1 MDKNLGLIISKY
13 RAIHGMSMDD
23 FAKKSGLSKAY
34 ISMLENNKN
43 PRTGKPIAPSLE
55 TYIAVANATGQ
66 TVEKILIESGSDSM
80 VNLGI
85 NKSGNIFNISENNKQ
100 ILFKDENFT
109 LISPTRVIKPN
120 AEDFLSSSLY
130 SMTEEREAG
139 EERPS
144 REEILIWLRDHVRMA
159 AFDGQNYEDRDDE
172 SLYRLYKEL
181 KDEAERD

>member
-1 MDKNLGLIISKY
+1 MKTGDIIKLL
-13 RAIHGMSMDD
+13 REREGMSQTRL
-23 FAKKSGLSKAY
+23 AEILNLSRSAV
-34 ISMLENNKN
+34 SMYESNN
-43 PRTGKPIAPSLE
+43 RVPS
-55 TYIAVANATGQ
+55 TYVLQ
-66 TVEKILIESGSDSM
+66 DLSD
-80 VNLGI
+80 
-85 NKSGNIFNISENNKQ
+85 IFNVDVDYLLGKTTKTTVLPERIEYENKQ

-109 LISPTRVIKPN
+109 LISPTRVMKPN

-130 SMTEEREAG
+130 SMTDEREAD

>member
-1 MDKNLGLIISKY
+1 MKTGDIIKLL
-13 RAIHGMSMDD
+13 REREGMSQTRL
-23 FAKKSGLSKAY
+23 AEILNLSRSAV
-34 ISMLENNKN
+34 SMYESNN
-43 PRTGKPIAPSLE
+43 RVPS
-55 TYIAVANATGQ
+55 TYVLQ
-66 TVEKILIESGSDSM
+66 DLSD
-80 VNLGI
+80 
-85 NKSGNIFNISENNKQ
+85 IFNVDVDYLLGKTTKTTVLPERIEYENRQ

-109 LISPTRVIKPN
+109 LISPTRVIKAN
-120 AEDFLSSSLY
+120 AEDFLASSLY
-130 SMTEEREAG
+130 SMTDEREAL

>member
-1 MDKNLGLIISKY
+1 MKLGQIMKQY
-13 RAIHGMSMDD
+13 RDQRGISMDE
-23 FAKKSGLSKAY
+23 FSSLSGLSKGY
-34 ISMLENNKN
+34 ISLLEKGCNNQGN
-43 PRTGKPIAPSLE
+43 PIDPTIKTLR
-55 TYIAVANATGQ
+55 AVAKG
-66 TVEKILIESGSDSM
+66 M
-80 VNLGI
+80 GI
-85 NKSGNIFNISENNKQ
+85 NVNDLFQSLDTEQEVSLSTQDETIFQNQ
-100 ILFKDENFT
+100 DFT
-109 LISPTRVIKPN
+109 VSSPTRVMKPN

-130 SMTEEREAG
+130 SMTDEREAL

>member
-1 MDKNLGLIISKY
+1 MKLGQIMKQY
-13 RAIHGMSMDD
+13 RDQRGISMDE
-23 FAKKSGLSKAY
+23 FSSLSGLSKGY
-34 ISMLENNKN
+34 ISLLEKGCNNQGN
-43 PRTGKPIAPSLE
+43 PIDPTIKTLR
-55 TYIAVANATGQ
+55 AVAKG
-66 TVEKILIESGSDSM
+66 M
-80 VNLGI
+80 GI
-85 NKSGNIFNISENNKQ
+85 NVNDLFQSLGTEQEVSLSTQDETIFQNQ
-100 ILFKDENFT
+100 DFT
-109 LISPTRVIKPN
+109 VSSPTRVMKPN

-130 SMTEEREAG
+130 SMTDERETD

>member
-1 MDKNLGLIISKY
+1 MKTGDIIKLL
-13 RAIHGMSMDD
+13 REREGMSQSRL
-23 FAKKSGLSKAY
+23 AEILNLSRSAV
-34 ISMLENNKN
+34 SMYESNN
-43 PRTGKPIAPSLE
+43 RVPS
-55 TYIAVANATGQ
+55 TYVLQ
-66 TVEKILIESGSDSM
+66 DLSD
-80 VNLGI
+80 
-85 NKSGNIFNISENNKQ
+85 IFNVDVDYLLGKTTKTTILPERIEYENKQ

-130 SMTEEREAG
+130 SMTDERETDG
-139 EERPS
+139 ERPS

>member
-1 MDKNLGLIISKY
+1 MISNFSKRFTY
-13 RAIHGMSMDD
+13 ALDLRNKSMAD
-23 FAKKSGLSKAY
+23 
-34 ISMLENNKN
+34 IS
-43 PRTGKPIAPSLE
+43 RE
-55 TYIAVANATGQ
+55 T
-66 TVEKILIESGSDSM
+66 
-80 VNLGI
+80 GI
-85 NKSGNIFNISENNKQ
+85 NKASLSQYANGIYSPKQDRIFLIANALSVSPSWLMGFDTDLDGTENNPAN
-100 ILFKDENFT
+100 ENDSTNIIFQNQDFT
-109 LISPTRVIKPN
+109 VSSPTRVMKPN

-130 SMTEEREAG
+130 SMTDEREAL

>member
-1 MDKNLGLIISKY
+1 MISNFSKRFTY
-13 RAIHGMSMDD
+13 ALDLRNKSMAD
-23 FAKKSGLSKAY
+23 
-34 ISMLENNKN
+34 IS
-43 PRTGKPIAPSLE
+43 RE
-55 TYIAVANATGQ
+55 T
-66 TVEKILIESGSDSM
+66 
-80 VNLGI
+80 GI
-85 NKSGNIFNISENNKQ
+85 NKASLSQYANGIYSPKQDRIFLIANALDVSPSWLMGFDTDLDGTENNHADKNGSIKIIFQ
-100 ILFKDENFT
+100 NQDFT
-109 LISPTRVIKPN
+109 VSSPTRVMKPN

-130 SMTEEREAG
+130 TMTDEREAY

>member
-1 MDKNLGLIISKY
+1 MKLGQIMKQY
-13 RAIHGMSMDD
+13 RDQRGISMDE
-23 FAKKSGLSKAY
+23 FSSLSGLSKGY
-34 ISMLENNKN
+34 ISLLEKGCNNQGN
-43 PRTGKPIAPSLE
+43 PIDPTIKTLR
-55 TYIAVANATGQ
+55 AVAKG
-66 TVEKILIESGSDSM
+66 M
-80 VNLGI
+80 GI
-85 NKSGNIFNISENNKQ
+85 NVNDLFQSLDTEQEVSLSTQDETIFQNQ
-100 ILFKDENFT
+100 DFT
-109 LISPTRVIKPN
+109 VSSPTRVMKPN

-130 SMTEEREAG
+130 SMTDERETD